1 MTTTYYNNL
10 PQPSK
15 TTSDSSQAT
24 LQVFDTYTTAPLNID
39 ATTYDAMCG
48 YFTSRGFGEDAARS
62 MAYVIIKQAILD
74 KYNPF
79 ELIETLKGLTD
90 IEISSLITE
99 ILNYNRY
106 KTSSLG
112 TASPFTPIE
121 EVSRNIVA

>member
-1 MTTTYYNNL
+1 MATYYNNI
-10 PQPSK
+10 PQPTQS
-15 TTSDSSQAT
+15 TDSAQST
-24 LQVFDTYTTAPLNID
+24 LQVFDAYTTAPLTIE
-39 ATTYDAMCG
+39 ATTYDAMTG

-62 MAYVIIKQAILD
+62 MAYIIIKQAILD

-90 IEISSLITE
+90 VEISALITE

-112 TASPFTPIE
+112 TASPFAPNE
-121 EVSRNIVA
+121 EVARNIVA